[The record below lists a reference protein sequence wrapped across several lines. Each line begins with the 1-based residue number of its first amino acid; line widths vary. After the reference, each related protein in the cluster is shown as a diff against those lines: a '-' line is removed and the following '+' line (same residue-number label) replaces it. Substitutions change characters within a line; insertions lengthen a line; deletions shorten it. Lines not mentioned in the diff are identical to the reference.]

1 MAGNNNSMDALGAL
15 VGLGILGSVLDGVG
29 DAEAI
34 KRMTASGRSP
44 IHTPGQQPKKAPLA
58 AGAKAAKETY
68 DSYLA
73 AGFTEVQAFELLKTA
88 LAVHKT
94 IL

>member
-1 MAGNNNSMDALGAL
+1 MAGNNNGMDALSAL
-15 VGLGILGSVLDGVG
+15 IGLGVLGSALDNASNT
-29 DAEAI
+29 DNAR
-34 KRMTASGRSP
+34 RMAASGRSP
-44 IHTPGQQPKKAPLA
+44 IPTPGQQPKKAPLA

-73 AGFTEVQAFELLKTA
+73 AGFNEVQAFELLKTA